1 MPEVTEDERG
11 RRVFQI
17 HRERAVE
24 TAMEKIRQ
32 NIGQD
37 WKLYSASDIDIMK
50 FMLGECWIFMDRQ
63 HWARCT
69 FTRLSK
75 NELDSLIRIGKELK
89 RDERLEGDAVSEAIE
104 ILNRVS

>member
-17 HRERAVE
+17 HRARAVE
-24 TAMEKIRQ
+24 TAIEKIRQ
-32 NIGQD
+32 NMGQD
-37 WKLYSASDIDIMK
+37 WKLYSALDIDSLK
-50 FMLGECWIFMDRQ
+50 FIIGECWIFMDRRN
-63 HWARCT
+63 WERCT

-75 NELDSLIRIGKELK
+75 NELDSLIKIGKEIK
-89 RDERLEGDAVSEAIE
+89 RDERLEGDAVREAIE

>member
-11 RRVFQI
+11 RRIFQI
-17 HRERAVE
+17 HRELAVE
-24 TAMEKIRQ
+24 TAIEKIRQ

-50 FMLGECWIFMDRQ
+50 FILGECWIFMARQ
-63 HWARCT
+63 RWGRCT

-75 NELDSLIRIGKELK
+75 DDLDSLIKIGKELK
-89 RDERLEGDAVSEAIE
+89 RDERLEGDAVREAIE